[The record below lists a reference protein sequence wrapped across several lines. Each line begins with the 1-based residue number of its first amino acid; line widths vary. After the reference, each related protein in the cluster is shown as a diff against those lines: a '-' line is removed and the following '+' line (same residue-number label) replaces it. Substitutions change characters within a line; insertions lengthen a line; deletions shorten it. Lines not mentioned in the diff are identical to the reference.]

1 MTTKTMTNVDAE
13 AAPAYAP
20 YHINLRDTK
29 RSLSILIRGRLC
41 WQCAQRYED
50 EGDEGINV
58 NELGPQNFIDDIID
72 HCAKQQDF
80 LLPDTP
86 LKEAIFRVLLQN
98 GKDGNEPMDAE
109 QISAVL
115 TEKWEMTPFPRDTS
129 PPVIQRLLDNGGYYC
144 VTAVEGEG

>member
-1 MTTKTMTNVDAE
+1 MTTETIMNADAE
-13 AAPAYAP
+13 EAPVYAP
-20 YHINLRDTK
+20 HHINLRDTK
-29 RSLSILIRGRLC
+29 RSLSVLIRGRLC

-50 EGDEGINV
+50 ESDEGIDV
-58 NELGPQNFIDDIID
+58 NELGPQNFIDDIIY

-86 LKEAIFRVLLQN
+86 MKEAIFRVLLQN
-98 GKDGNEPMDAE
+98 GKNGNEPMDAE

-129 PPVIQRLLDNGGYYC
+129 PTVIQRLLDNSAYYC
-144 VTAVEGEG
+144 VAPTPVED